1 MTKLGKYCKSC
12 ATRDEKY
19 VYLKAKEKL
28 EGELDINRFIKN
40 SRLLRNAFKFL
51 TTKRERHLV
60 RMQSDKNVIVV
71 RDQDKAHLIGEK
83 DSNMEGD
90 STEFESDEYE
100 EYIQELLKDVDENR
114 IKLTDQERNLVT
126 GISKQNSKQQLH
138 NSVSVYLKQKV
149 TQKN

>member
-1 MTKLGKYCKSC
+1 M
-12 ATRDEKY
+12 
-19 VYLKAKEKL
+19 
-28 EGELDINRFIKN
+28 
-40 SRLLRNAFKFL
+40 
-51 TTKRERHLV
+51 
-60 RMQSDKNVIVV
+60 

-126 GISKQNSKQQLH
+126 GISKQNSKQ
-138 NSVSVYLKQKV
+138 
-149 TQKN
+149 